1 MILFYAY
8 LTTVGYTSVVN
19 AMMAAQAAETPNLA
33 ARAKPLIK
41 LFCKSLST
49 SETKIG
55 WLWRYFD

>member
-1 MILFYAY
+1 MIFFYAY

-55 WLWRYFD
+55 WL